1 MAEAIDEPKSYLTRS
16 QRETCLR
23 LGNAL
28 APLTRVRPN
37 MRMNVVLML
46 LLVGKEDGL
55 TVSELAKRCG
65 VWKTVATRY
74 LSDLGTIDRHGRPG
88 LGLITMVQRVY
99 GDRREKHVY
108 LTERGLEFASQI
120 RVALTEPK
128 PRRRF

>member
-1 MAEAIDEPKSYLTRS
+1 
-16 QRETCLR
+16 
-23 LGNAL
+23 
-28 APLTRVRPN
+28 
-37 MRMNVVLML
+37 MNVVLML